1 MCVVSM
7 VMQHRYDEW
16 NDRIRWP
23 SSPFPDTNPF
33 GQPLVPPAPVVV
45 RPVTQ
50 EEVDEFRRLLER
62 AREYDRKNNE
72 PDCELDEKRQ
82 ALKTL
87 AKELGVDIAFID
99 EPSKA

>member
-16 NDRIRWP
+16 SERIRWP
-23 SSPFPDTNPF
+23 SIDVLPNTNRPYVPD
-33 GQPLVPPAPVVV
+33 PVVV

-62 AREYDRKNNE
+62 AREYDRKHDE
-72 PDCELDEKRQ
+72 PDCELDEKRR

-87 AKELGVDIAFID
+87 AKELGADIAFID
-99 EPSKA
+99 EPSRT